1 MKILAG
7 LLLLG
12 LTVGCSSQPVD
23 EELRPQPAPQ
33 PVVANTTDPRVAE
46 MEVVIGELLDR
57 IEVMNARLQK
67 LEQGVPAPRETT
79 ARRVVDSTPPP
90 TAPETRTAAP
100 AAVSRPAGPPL
111 RGAALGE
118 AYRSALE
125 LFGKGRLDDARS
137 TFQRVYDSDTNG
149 ELADN
154 ALYWIAETYF
164 VRAKYADAIRI
175 YHQITTDYSDQNK
188 APDAMLKTGLA
199 HAKLG
204 DLALARRTFEE
215 LIAKYPYSTPAAAAR
230 HEIKRI
236 QY

>member
-1 MKILAG
+1 MKRLAG
-7 LLLLG
+7 ALILG
-12 LTVGCSSQPVD
+12 LTLGCSTQPVD
-23 EELRPQPAPQ
+23 EEVSPQPSPQ
-33 PVVANTTDPRVAE
+33 PVVVPTDPRVAE
-46 MEVVIGELLDR
+46 MEVVVGELLDR

-67 LEQGVPAPRETT
+67 LEQGQPAPRETT
-79 ARRVVDSTPPP
+79 TRRVADATPPP
-90 TAPETRTAAP
+90 SPAEPRAAAP
-100 AAVSRPAGPPL
+100 ATERPAGPPL

-125 LFGKGRLDDARS
+125 LFGKGRLDDARA

-149 ELADN
+149 DLADN

-164 VRAKYADAIRI
+164 VRARYADAIRI

-199 HAKLG
+199 QAKLG